1 MAAILA
7 LPGAYAGDLTPDR
20 ELKFSSSELSSG
32 AATKPIAIYST
43 APTAAD
49 TQVWDAMGVSLLY
62 GNRLCMTDAGS
73 ASSWV
78 TWKVALPSGYSAKK
92 VTLGLAQ
99 VILDGAKSGEGDDK
113 VAVSFSLDGQTW
125 TPIEELEN
133 LGTRAETKVISKFVC
148 EKEID
153 AAGVEE
159 FYLRIGHAEGADIQA
174 DSGYWAVLT
183 STDPQGGPSP
193 DSFIS
198 VVANH

>member
-1 MAAILA
+1 MAAILG
-7 LPGAYAGDLTPDR
+7 LPGAYAGGLTLDR
-20 ELKFSSSELSSG
+20 ELKFSSDELSSG
-32 AATKPIAIYST
+32 TATKPLAIYSAEPT
-43 APTAAD
+43 APD
-49 TQVWDAMGVSLLY
+49 TLAWDAMGVSLLY

-73 ASSWV
+73 TDSWV
-78 TWKVALPSGYSAKK
+78 IWKVALPPGYSAKK

-99 VILDGAKSGEGDDK
+99 IILDGAKSGEGDDK

-125 TPIEELEN
+125 TPIEEIEN
-133 LGTRAETKVISKFVC
+133 LGTRTDAKIISKFVC

-153 AAGVEE
+153 GAGVEE
-159 FYLRIGHAEGADIQA
+159 FYLRIGHAEGTDIQS

-198 VVANH
+198 VVVNH